1 MDYICFPAKNHLVIF
16 TEYKYQ
22 KLEQIT
28 KVTENVTLDEFCNF
42 LFFKNIVNIITKE
55 RNIRKTVIPRR
66 KGVFVLWQ
74 IVSC

>member
-42 LFFKNIVNIITKE
+42 LFYFDIVNIVTNLE
-55 RNIRKTVIPRR
+55 NY
-66 KGVFVLWQ
+66 F
-74 IVSC
+74 